1 MRVMKAISSARR
13 LLRMRQMF
21 AEEGGILA
29 EDYEFFMQLG
39 QPDAAKLLN
48 IDFRKLAQLPL
59 QQALEPN

>member
-1 MRVMKAISSARR
+1 MKAISSARR